1 MSLLHH
7 LEAGIDVL
15 LAAAV
20 HAGIHHQRVEAVG
33 VVDRRD
39 DQQLLELGILEVVPR
54 GWSGPALLL
63 EGLGVDHEAGAGL
76 ADRDRLVVLE
86 QGGGIELALV
96 EALDRRAEAELDR
109 LVHRTV
115 VDDGDVDHL
124 VGLLRLQLGQR
135 IGRVAGDILDLD
147 AVLLLEGREHF
158 LAQMLVPDA
167 AIARHGERLGLR
179 QRRSGDQGE
188 KRGGDD

>member
-1 MSLLHH
+1 MLLIGGMTSSFLNLGSFRSFH
-7 LEAGIDVL
+7 E
-15 LAAAV
+15 
-20 HAGIHHQRVEAVG
+20 VG
-33 VVDRRD
+33 RR
-39 DQQLLELGILEVVPR
+39 
-54 GWSGPALLL
+54 PALLL
-63 EGLGVDHEAGAGL
+63 EGLGIDHEAGAGL

-96 EALDRRAEAELDR
+96 ETLDRCAEAELDR
-109 LVHRTV
+109 LVHRPV

-124 VGLLRLQLGQR
+124 VALLRLQLGQR

-179 QRRSGDQGE
+179 QRGPGDQSE
-188 KRGGDD
+188 